1 MKVISHFI
9 NIDLLFSDQGQRV
22 LVCGL
27 FIKEA
32 ALQRLKLVNWTG
44 MLLFRKRNQM
54 SWLVSKGSFLVS
66 LIYADMSEGKIQFKN

>member
-9 NIDLLFSDQGQRV
+9 NIDLLFSDQGQHV

-54 SWLVSKGSFLVS
+54 S
-66 LIYADMSEGKIQFKN
+66 